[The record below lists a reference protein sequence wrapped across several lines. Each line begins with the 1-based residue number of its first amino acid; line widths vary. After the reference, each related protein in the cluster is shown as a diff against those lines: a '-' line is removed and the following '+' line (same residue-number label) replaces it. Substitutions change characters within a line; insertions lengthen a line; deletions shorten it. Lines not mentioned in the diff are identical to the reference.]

1 MFSSL
6 KTGEALRLAAAAERA
21 SEHPLGRA
29 IVEEAELQ
37 GLDVPMPTD
46 FRSVPG
52 RGITAQVDGRQVAVG
67 ALRFLPDLGIDAAD
81 EVVRAL
87 EHMEEKG

>member
-1 MFSSL
+1 M
-6 KTGEALRLAAAAERA
+6 
-21 SEHPLGRA
+21 GRA